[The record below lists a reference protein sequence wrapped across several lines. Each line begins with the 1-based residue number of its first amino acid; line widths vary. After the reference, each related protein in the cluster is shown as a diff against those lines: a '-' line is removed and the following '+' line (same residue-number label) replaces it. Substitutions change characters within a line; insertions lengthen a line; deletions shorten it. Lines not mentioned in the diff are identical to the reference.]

1 MAKNSETLRDL
12 TLSLESV
19 LVDDMVY
26 SEPFNPDE
34 HIEHNATSL
43 RFCKDLA
50 KYADPTDV
58 SIPILELEILK
69 MIGLD
74 LGLLLNAPFK
84 PLTDPAGLTSLTFES
99 CCGLSNTLHKLA
111 WQSGGQII
119 NNLPNLSSLTVR
131 HEQDQSDGPQTTR
144 SLKNFLRN
152 LSPLRTLRVLLSGP
166 DHYFG
171 SLEDLLEVHGARLQT
186 LVWDERQGQRL
197 TFEQDRLIDQTDAGR
212 LPTIAAFCPNLIELG
227 ISIRWD
233 DGLDVPVEGHKV
245 HVRIP
250 RPYAPIL

>member
-12 TLSLESV
+12 PLSLESV
-19 LVDDMVY
+19 PVDDIVY

-34 HIEHNATSL
+34 YIATSL
-43 RFCKDLA
+43 RFCKNLA
-50 KYADPTDV
+50 EYADPTDAP
-58 SIPILELEILK
+58 IPLLKLENLK

-74 LGLLLNAPFK
+74 LGHLLNAPFK
-84 PLTDPAGLTSLTFES
+84 VLTDPAGLTSLTFES
-99 CCGLSNTLHKLA
+99 CCGLSNALHKLA
-111 WQSGGQII
+111 WQSGNKSI

-166 DHYFG
+166 DYYFG
-171 SLEDLLEVHGARLQT
+171 SLEDVLEVHGARLQT
-186 LVWDERQGQRL
+186 LVWDERQGQRR
-197 TFEQDRLIDQTDAGR
+197 TFEQNRLMDQTDAGR
-212 LPTIAAFCPNLIELG
+212 LPTIVAFCPKLIELG
-227 ISIRWD
+227 ILIRWD
-233 DGLDVPVEGHKV
+233 DGLDVPVEGHKA

-250 RPYAPIL
+250 RP